1 MKIRIHSLPVA
12 ALAALCLF
20 QPCLTHGQTTVT
32 NGLIAHLKFENN
44 YTDEIGNITTA
55 GPAGAPTFE
64 TGLIGKAIH
73 MVTTKDGATNDYV
86 TLGYPG
92 VLVFGSDA
100 TSDTTDFSFSFWVK
114 VNHQADDQAF
124 ISNKDW
130 NSGGNKGWIIAS
142 EGDGMKWNLRDD
154 GGSGRRDSPHVAP
167 AVVDGRWHHI
177 AVTFQRTNNAKI
189 YVDGALINTTSMAP
203 DAGVPVGSLDTDNLG
218 WSVNLGQDGS
228 GLYTDGGSAEMDFL
242 MDDLGAW
249 RRLLAEN
256 EVSEIYNKGLVGKSL
271 EQQAVIPTSISSQ
284 PTNQTV
290 LVGFNVD
297 FKVIAVG
304 LNLKYQ
310 WNYNGYPVTAA
321 TNSILTLKNVTSA
334 IAGTYL
340 VTVNGDGGSKTSGP
354 ATLTVNPP
362 SPVVV
367 TNGLAVH
374 LKFDGN
380 YNDSS
385 PNGLS
390 ASPVG
395 TPTFASGRMGQ
406 AVHISTSKDGTTDDY
421 VSLGYPDQLK
431 FGSDATSDTTD
442 FSVAFWV
449 NYTHSLDDQPFIS
462 NKNWGSGGN
471 LGWGIFSQS
480 GGNFKWNLRDDISGR
495 RDSAAPAT
503 VRDGDWHQIVVT
515 FQRTN
520 NALIYVDGNLVNT
533 GSIAPDAAQ
542 PVGSLDAVDPTY
554 SINLGQ
560 DGTGTYTDGGSSEI
574 DMLMDDVAIWRRL
587 LTANEIANIF
597 SYGQQGISFDVIPV
611 VGPPLSVTDSAGS
624 VTISWP
630 SAVTG
635 FTLESTASL
644 TAPSWSTVGGVVN
657 NSAKITIGGGN
668 KFYRLRQ

>member
-304 LNLKYQ
+304 LNLLAEMQAKERVGHALRRLQ
-310 WNYNGYPVTAA
+310 AEIAESNAQM
-321 TNSILTLKNVTSA
+321 LTQHVVDALLYLTRADYALVLMIDDSGSDLASA
-334 IAGTYL
+334 F
-340 VTVNGDGGSKTSGP
+340 DQP
-354 ATLTVNPP
+354 A
-362 SPVVV
+362 
-367 TNGLAVH
+367 
-374 LKFDGN
+374 
-380 YNDSS
+380 
-385 PNGLS
+385 
-390 ASPVG
+390 
-395 TPTFASGRMGQ
+395 
-406 AVHISTSKDGTTDDY
+406 
-421 VSLGYPDQLK
+421 PDQLVAAK
-431 FGSDATSDTTD
+431 RRLVEGIAEWVKHADRTVTVPDISKSAWSRYLTDDTVKAGSVVGVPIPDQKGGSTFGAIVVGFDRA
-442 FSVAFWV
+442 
-449 NYTHSLDDQPFIS
+449 
-462 NKNWGSGGN
+462 
-471 LGWGIFSQS
+471 
-480 GGNFKWNLRDDISGR
+480 RDDLEERPDLRGAR
-495 RDSAAPAT
+495 GTAE
-503 VRDGDWHQIVVT
+503 GDEQ
-515 FQRTN
+515 
-520 NALIYVDGNLVNT
+520 
-533 GSIAPDAAQ
+533 
-542 PVGSLDAVDPTY
+542 DAVDGAHRA
-554 SINLGQ
+554 L
-560 DGTGTYTDGGSSEI
+560 SSWT
-574 DMLMDDVAIWRRL
+574 MS
-587 LTANEIANIF
+587 T
-597 SYGQQGISFDVIPV
+597 
-611 VGPPLSVTDSAGS
+611 SAATCS
-624 VTISWP
+624 
-630 SAVTG
+630 
-635 FTLESTASL
+635 
-644 TAPSWSTVGGVVN
+644 GGVC
-657 NSAKITIGGGN
+657 
-668 KFYRLRQ
+668 